1 MGVEAIRAIVDSG
14 SPTKVGLE
22 IFCLPLPPILGGS
35 MFTFACIAG
44 GLIIASTVF
53 ALIVPSGPEVTLSD
67 IARQMETRHRS
78 PRRASIDLACAAKKR
93 KAKVSRS
100 D

>member
-1 MGVEAIRAIVDSG
+1 
-14 SPTKVGLE
+14 
-22 IFCLPLPPILGGS
+22 

-67 IARQMETRHRS
+67 IARQMETRHRLP
-78 PRRASIDLACAAKKR
+78 PRTSIDIACGAKKR
-93 KAKVSRS
+93 EAKVSRS